1 MRRSPYTL
9 ICSHWHRTFRLLQ
22 RIASWPQGVSQW
34 IMLSMLYYYRHD
46 DDPGSTIDTATPRL
60 VTRLRLLFLPLIFF
74 AECSGPYAR
83 IGAFTSPWWTI
94 GFAVCT
100 TTVALIGSL
109 WWPIQPAARIS
120 GAVGRSGARPMPLA
134 TIVAIGSLNVVH
146 LALVLQTST
155 RTAQNGDLLRFL
167 IVAATAS
174 YLLSLRVVWLFT
186 AGDLLIYLPH
196 YLLGHQPF
204 VAMSQSLWII
214 LIALMVTITTMSIRQ
229 LFSGLDRS
237 SEYHQ
242 IGQEMNNLLDEV
254 FTQREALEVA
264 NRAQHDALE
273 QVRVERDF
281 LDSLL
286 ESIRPDI
293 VLVLDAAGMIV
304 RCNAAMQGLF
314 GYARD
319 EMIGKLP
326 LFLFPRQRDGMRTI
340 LRMRREARLHG
351 HSSFE
356 TELVDRYGVNIIL
369 ETLITW
375 IPATRLFIAIGRDV
389 GQRVTMERD
398 LATAL
403 RESDRLRLEF
413 QTVFESVQDGL
424 VMYDALGHE
433 RHRNANNQSGFPV
446 PTMALRHPQTVAALD
461 NPAVLGSCFLLD
473 GQPLRPADF
482 PVVRLLRTGEI
493 EPPLTVRK
501 LSDDGSSRYVTLQ
514 AVPLRL
520 ADGTFHGVLGISRD
534 MTAEFRASRQNRILR
549 LLAQQCSKALDETTI
564 AREALDILTTDIGV
578 TNCGLIVR
586 DHDRPDHARVLYL
599 HVCEAIPAAQA
610 SLLANALT
618 ASPITDDARFHMLQ
632 VLAQGVPLFNVSA
645 IDLFDEAAQTTITL
659 PIGQM
664 ACVPLQVD
672 GQVFGVLMAAFSSA
686 SPMRWDL
693 PEQEMLLAAA
703 DEIATALHRAS
714 LYHEAQQLAQVDP
727 LTGLFN
733 HRALQQ
739 TLRQEIMSATSAGLP
754 VSVIMLDVDHFRR
767 FNETYGHDVGDL
779 ALRAVAEAIRLAVRR
794 HDYPA
799 RYGGEEFTVVLP
811 GTSYDEA
818 RQIAERVR
826 EQIAGIRLNVQPG
839 RSDAGGSDQ
848 PDANAQHEEALVPLD
863 GPVPVTA
870 SLGFATFPTQASVPG
885 SLLKAADLALYAA
898 KHHGRNCVEGYSLDL
913 IRQGTGP
920 AEAFEALPMHANLE
934 MAQAIINA
942 IDLRDSFTAAH
953 SAGVARYAVA
963 MTHQLGLDELAE
975 LAHRGGLVHDIGKIG
990 LPDTILNKR
999 GPLDAEEWQKIRAH
1013 TTIGAEMLRHATA
1026 FEDCVPI
1033 ARWHHE
1039 RLDGSGYPDGLRST
1053 QIPLIVRII
1062 SVADAF
1068 EAYTAERP
1076 YHPGRSLYEG
1086 VRFLRVEVAA
1096 GRFESTLVEALI
1108 ASLGLDVLAAQRD
1121 DDLGAVA

>member
-1 MRRSPYTL
+1 MRRPPFPPMFSRWQQFF
-9 ICSHWHRTFRLLQ
+9 SLLQ
-22 RIASWPQGVSQW
+22 RIASWPQGVGQW
-34 IMLSMLYYYRHD
+34 IMLPMLYAYRHD
-46 DDPGSTIDTATPRL
+46 GQRSAIASATPHL
-60 VTRLRLLFLPLIFF
+60 ATRLRLLFLPLIFF

-94 GFAVCT
+94 GFAGCT
-100 TTVALIGSL
+100 TAVALIGSL
-109 WWPIQPAARIS
+109 RWPLQPATWIAGDIEGS
-120 GAVGRSGARPMPLA
+120 DNRPLPLA
-134 TIVAIGSLNVVH
+134 ALVAIGSLNVVH
-146 LALVLQTST
+146 LALVLQPGPSS
-155 RTAQNGDLLRFL
+155 AQNGDLLRFL

-174 YLLSLRVVWLFT
+174 SLLSIRAVWLFA
-186 AGDLLIYLPH
+186 AGDLLIGIPH
-196 YLLGHQPF
+196 F
-204 VAMSQSLWII
+204 VQTQRPVMALTQSLWIF
-214 LIALMVTITTMSIRQ
+214 LIALFVTISAMTIRQ
-229 LFSGLDRS
+229 FLSTLDRS
-237 SEYHQ
+237 TEFHQ

-254 FTQREALEVA
+254 FTKREALEAA

-273 QVRVERDF
+273 QVRIERDF

-293 VLVLDAAGMIV
+293 VLVLNEAGMIV
-304 RCNAAMQGLF
+304 RCNAAMQALF
-314 GYARD
+314 GYAR
-319 EMIGKLP
+319 EELIGKLP
-326 LFLFPRQRDGMRTI
+326 IFLFPRQRDGLRMI
-340 LRMRREARLHG
+340 LRMRREAHVHG
-351 HSSFE
+351 HSAFE

-375 IPATRLFIAIGRDV
+375 IPATQLFIAIGRDV
-389 GQRVTMERD
+389 SQRVTMERD
-398 LATAL
+398 LALAL

-424 VMYDALGHE
+424 VMYDAQGQE
-433 RHRNANNQSGFPV
+433 RHRNEKNQAGFAV
-446 PTMALRHPQTVAALD
+446 PAIALHHTQTMRTQD
-461 NPAVLGSCFLLD
+461 SSAVLSGCYLLD
-473 GQPLRPADF
+473 GQPLQLDDF

-493 EPPLTVRK
+493 EPPLTVRT
-501 LSDDGSSRYVTLQ
+501 LSEDGSSGYVTLQ

-520 ADGTFHGVLGISRD
+520 ADGTFHGVLGINRD

-578 TNCGLIVR
+578 TNCGLILR
-586 DHDRPDHARVLYL
+586 DHDRPDYARVLHL
-599 HVCEAIPAAQA
+599 HLCDAISAAQA

-618 ASPITDDARFHMLQ
+618 TSPIAEDARFHMLQ
-632 VLAQGVPLFNVSA
+632 VLAQGVPHFNVSA
-645 IDLFDEAAQTTITL
+645 IDLFDIETQMPITL
-659 PIGQM
+659 PMGQL
-664 ACVPLQVD
+664 ACVPLRVD
-672 GQVFGVLMAAFSSA
+672 GKVFGALMAAFRA
-686 SPMRWDL
+686 DSPMRWDL

-739 TLRQEIMSATSAGLP
+739 TLRQEIMSAAAAGLP

-779 ALRAVAEAIRLAVRR
+779 ALSAVAEAIRQAVRR
-794 HDYPA
+794 RDYPA
-799 RYGGEEFTVVLP
+799 RYGGEEFTIVLP
-811 GTSYDEA
+811 ETSYDEA
-818 RQIAERVR
+818 GHIAERVR
-826 EQIAGIRLNVQPG
+826 QQIASIRLNAQPG
-839 RSDAGGSDQ
+839 RSDIVDSDQ
-848 PDANAQHEEALVPLD
+848 SSASPQNHDTRVSSGSL
-863 GPVPVTA
+863 VPVTA

-898 KHHGRNCVEGYSLDL
+898 KHRGRNRVEGYSLEL
-913 IRQGTGP
+913 IRQGTG
-920 AEAFEALPMHANLE
+920 ATEAFEALPMHANLE

-963 MTHQLGLDELAE
+963 MTHQLGLEELSE

-1013 TTIGAEMLRHATA
+1013 TTIGAEMLSHATA
-1026 FEDCVPI
+1026 FADCVPI

-1039 RLDGSGYPDGLRST
+1039 RLDGSGYPDGLRAT
-1053 QIPLIVRII
+1053 QIPLIVRIL

-1076 YHPGRSLYEG
+1076 YHSGRSLYEG
-1086 VRFLRVEVAA
+1086 VCFLRAEVVA
-1096 GRFESTLVEALI
+1096 GRFDSTLVEALI